1 MLTFIRD
8 VSGRAEVRSEK
19 MKGGG
24 GEGTIIFSLMMTISL
39 HLQLPEVRDNRYVS
53 SACMHTEGDDTRRFC

>member
-24 GEGTIIFSLMMTISL
+24 GGEPVYS
-39 HLQLPEVRDNRYVS
+39 V
-53 SACMHTEGDDTRRFC
+53 